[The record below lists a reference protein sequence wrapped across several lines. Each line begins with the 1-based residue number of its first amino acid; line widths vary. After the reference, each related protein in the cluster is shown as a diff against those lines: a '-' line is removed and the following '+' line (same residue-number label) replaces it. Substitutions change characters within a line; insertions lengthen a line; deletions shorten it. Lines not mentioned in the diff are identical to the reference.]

1 MKRIKE
7 LLIWALR
14 RGQTKAL
21 IRRAADCS
29 SQIEK
34 FNSIWADAV
43 KNVPFYAEWKAK
55 HGLPDRIENL
65 SDLQK
70 WPILQKKDLILNR
83 DKLTRGD
90 VKRFHE
96 SVTGGATGEPLHFR
110 TMAGESDQVA
120 VNKWIGW
127 ARMGVYPDSRCFLL
141 WGHRHFYGQGFASNI
156 RFKFRQ
162 LKDWMTNNLRVD
174 ATDLSPAA
182 LRKDYELMR
191 KFQPECIIAYS
202 ASLLALVRTMK
213 EEVKVRDEGERRT
226 FPFLKAIVCTAGPLT
241 KEERGEISTFFGVPA
256 AMEYGSMEAGVMAYK
271 TLATDDRYKVFDQTH
286 ILHADEELTTGRSSI
301 LVTSLTKRYLPL
313 IRYRIGDYME
323 GVTLRADGAVESFD
337 EVTGRTGDMIDLGD
351 GMRFHGYSLMVCAEE
366 NPKIVAYQLRVHKKT
381 KEVVFVA
388 QTTAPLSASEKIQIS
403 RHAADVAK
411 VPESVISVEEAKEL
425 IKAPSGKIRLV
436 IEEPE

>member
-1 MKRIKE
+1 MQFKNM
-7 LLIWALR
+7 LIWALR
-14 RGQTKAL
+14 CGQTKAM
-21 IRRAADCS
+21 IRRMVDCE
-29 SQIEK
+29 SQLEK
-34 FNSIWADAV
+34 FNAVWKDAV
-43 KNVPFYAEWKAK
+43 ENVPFYVEWKAK
-55 HGLPDRIENL
+55 YGLPDHVD
-65 SDLQK
+65 DLKELQG
-70 WPILQKKDLILNR
+70 WPILEKKDLILNR
-83 DKLTRGD
+83 DKLTRK
-90 VKRFHE
+90 VVARFHE

-127 ARMGVYPDSRCFLL
+127 ARMGIYPDSRCFLL

-162 LKDWMTNNLRVD
+162 FKDWMTNNLRAD

-213 EEVKVRDEGERRT
+213 EEVKVRGEGEQRT

-241 KEERGEISTFFGVPA
+241 KEERGEISMFFGVPV

-286 ILHADEELTTGRSSI
+286 ILHADEEQTTGRSSI
-301 LVTSLTKRYLPL
+301 LVTGLTKRYLPL

-323 GVTLRADGAVESFD
+323 GVVLRDDGAVESFD

-366 NPKIVAYQLRVHKKT
+366 NQKIVAYQLRVNKKT
-381 KEVVFVA
+381 KKVVFVA
-388 QTTAPLSASEKIQIS
+388 QTMAPLSEGEKVQIS

-411 VPESVISVEEAKEL
+411 VPESIISVEEAKEL

-436 IEEPE
+436 IEETE